1 MGKGTKSIAFYLM
14 MILVFGSLMYFIVKE
29 GESQQVGTAVQTM
42 QNAPQTMGEGFL
54 VFWDSVTH
62 HIPVVD
68 GNPSSANYYH
78 INCLPLV
85 RLDVSKDRPTHRHR

>member
-42 QNAPQTMGEGFL
+42 QNAPKTMGEGFL
-54 VFWDSVTH
+54 VFWDSLLITS
-62 HIPVVD
+62 
-68 GNPSSANYYH
+68 NRRWESSF
-78 INCLPLV
+78 CKSLPY
-85 RLDVSKDRPTHRHR
+85 

>member
-54 VFWDSVTH
+54 VLGFGYSPY
-62 HIPVVD
+62 PVVD